1 MASRK
6 LSPIQAVSSSAGFR
20 IERPGAR
27 YVAQRSGEEYR
38 GAWLPADEPLRG
50 AAETFTEGEARLL
63 LPLLRDMAGMAA
75 GKGGR
80 PAAEP
85 TTPDGE
91 LIARALK
98 RLGLT
103 AEELG
108 ERIGAHKSVLSRARH
123 GELPENHRKAI
134 RLLLNV

>member
-1 MASRK
+1 MASRRPR
-6 LSPIQAVSSSAGFR
+6 PIQAVSSPAGFR
-20 IERPGAR
+20 IGRPGAR
-27 YVAQRSGEEYR
+27 YVAPRSGEEHR
-38 GAWLPADEPLRG
+38 WAWLPADEPLRG

-63 LPLLRDMAGMAA
+63 LPLLWVAL

-85 TTPDGE
+85 TTPDWK
-91 LIARALK
+91 LVASALK

-108 ERIGAHKSVLSRARH
+108 
-123 GELPENHRKAI
+123 
-134 RLLLNV
+134 